1 MKDYLVYGTRHCG
14 FDKIFEWILDHTDS
28 WYVVSN
34 TKLHTKGLYENKP
47 KDVKLRFF
55 TFYETSLVY
64 NEDLMFAHNTSN
76 YTKSIVVLRYAED
89 FIDDI
94 LSTVKKNA
102 EKVVERNIDLFEEYV
117 DEYTNETNK
126 LVDGYK
132 LFINFNKWL
141 WDIPYRNSIAE
152 QLGFNNTDNET
163 YIVTKDYVLRSRI
176 RFRKHITNRVKQLND
191 RIDDFGS
198 NTN

>member
-1 MKDYLVYGTRHCG
+1 M
-14 FDKIFEWILDHTDS
+14 ILDHIDS
-28 WYVVSN
+28 WYVVSDV
-34 TKLHTKGLYENKP
+34 KLHTKGLYKNKP

-76 YTKSIVVLRYAED
+76 YTKSIVILRYAED

-102 EKVVERNIDLFEEYV
+102 DKVVERNVDLFEEYV

-152 QLGFNNTDNET
+152 QLGFTNTDNET
-163 YIVTKDYVLRSRI
+163 YLVTKDYVLRSRI
-176 RFRKHITNRVKQLND
+176 RFRKHITSRVKQLND
-191 RIDDFGS
+191 RVDDFGS

>member
-34 TKLHTKGLYENKP
+34 PKLHTKGLYENKP

-89 FIDDI
+89 FIDDNVI
-94 LSTVKKNA
+94 DIVIRGPKVYLKGYEPPEEETEEETEEENA
-102 EKVVERNIDLFEEYV
+102 
-117 DEYTNETNK
+117 
-126 LVDGYK
+126 
-132 LFINFNKWL
+132 
-141 WDIPYRNSIAE
+141 
-152 QLGFNNTDNET
+152 
-163 YIVTKDYVLRSRI
+163 
-176 RFRKHITNRVKQLND
+176 
-191 RIDDFGS
+191 
-198 NTN
+198 